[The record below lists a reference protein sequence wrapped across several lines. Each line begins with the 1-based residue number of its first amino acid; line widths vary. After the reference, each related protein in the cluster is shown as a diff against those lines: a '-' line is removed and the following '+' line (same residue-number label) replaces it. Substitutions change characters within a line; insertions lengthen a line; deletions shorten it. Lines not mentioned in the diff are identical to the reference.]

1 MKTEKIRQR
10 LDQLYRDLPI
20 EYCGYALSAINDI
33 EQIMHGA
40 DHISDKG
47 YQVGNLEDI
56 PKRNYH
62 YTNTDSPIDFP
73 KCHCYHCADTY
84 KRMTTFIVCPKCG
97 NKRCPHAT
105 DHNLQC
111 TNSNEPGQEG
121 SRY

>member
-33 EQIMHGA
+33 EKILHGA
-40 DHISDKG
+40 DHMSDKG

-56 PKRNYH
+56 PPR
-62 YTNTDSPIDFP
+62 
-73 KCHCYHCADTY
+73 CHCYHCADTY
-84 KRMTTFIVCPKCG
+84 KRMTTFIVCPECG